1 MLATCGDFIVAPSA
15 LLNDRTEEKISE
27 IGRKLKPL
35 PDGKSSRTGGEEI
48 IGQAEKQYH
57 GGVPYEKG
65 GIAKSRL
72 TNPEILLI
80 FNVSIVIRHY
90 AYLVRGQGD
99 P

>member
-1 MLATCGDFIVAPSA
+1 MVIAETCEPIQ
-15 LLNDRTEEKISE
+15 DRSENKIIE

-35 PDGKSSRTGGEEI
+35 LDGKSSRIGGEEI

-57 GGVPYEKG
+57 GGAPFEKG
-65 GIAKSRL
+65 GIAKSSL
-72 TNPEILLI
+72 TNPVILLI
-80 FNVSIVIRHY
+80 FSVSIVIRHY